1 MSTPSAGPVRFPADY
16 GTGSEVSGE
25 LLDWDEV
32 AARIAASR
40 NYWLAATT
48 DLGRPHLRPID
59 GVFVNETLA
68 FGGSPETRWVR
79 ILLERPDVSVS
90 LPDDDH
96 AVILEG
102 RAEVVT
108 DAALPLAQAVTSAN
122 VAKYPQY
129 YAGDEAP
136 GFRPFWALRP
146 RRVFAWSL
154 TDFPDRATRF
164 DFDTI

>member
-1 MSTPSAGPVRFPADY
+1 MTAPTARPVRFPADY
-16 GTGSEVSGE
+16 SAGNEVSGE

-32 AARIAASR
+32 AARIAASL

-48 DLGRPHLRPID
+48 EVGRPHLRPID
-59 GVFVNETLA
+59 GVFVHETLA

-79 ILLERPDVSVS
+79 ILLERPEVSVS

-108 DAALPLAQAVTSAN
+108 DAALPLADAVAAAN
-122 VAKYPQY
+122 AAKYPQY

-136 GFRPFWALRP
+136 AFRPFWALRP
-146 RRVFAWSL
+146 GRVFAWSL
-154 TDFPDRATRF
+154 SDFPNRATRF
-164 DFDTI
+164 DFDTT